1 MDSVLTSSRTLEAV
15 RTNRPFYRY
24 GGHIEFDRFKEY
36 YGMPSEH
43 SVSLYGRFS
52 GKKRQTR
59 HNDLFSRSIFFS
71 GSHNTPYIQLIQY
84 GRRIDKKVYLRTLCL
99 GGGLL

>member
-15 RTNRPFYRY
+15 RTNRPLYRY
-24 GGHIEFDRFKEY
+24 GGHIELNRFKEY
-36 YGMPSEH
+36 YGMPREH

-52 GKKRQTR
+52 GKKRQTK
-59 HNDLFSRSIFFS
+59 HNDLFFPFHFFFLD
-71 GSHNTPYIQLIQY
+71 TPYIQLIQY

>member
-24 GGHIEFDRFKEY
+24 GGHIEFKEY

-43 SVSLYGRFS
+43 FRE
-52 GKKRQTR
+52 KRDKQGTTIF
-59 HNDLFSRSIFFS
+59 FSRSIFFS

-99 GGGLL
+99 GGELL